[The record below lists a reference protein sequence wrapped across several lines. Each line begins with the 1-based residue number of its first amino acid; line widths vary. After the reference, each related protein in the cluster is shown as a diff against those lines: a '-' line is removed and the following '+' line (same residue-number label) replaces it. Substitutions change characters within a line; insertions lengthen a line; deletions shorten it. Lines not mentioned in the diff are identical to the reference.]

1 MHGRR
6 STAELTG
13 LPPFRLTS
21 PERKAFG
28 SSAPRMY
35 PYGPFEPQGT
45 TPASSRSHSAI
56 RSSSPGIGRSPQVKG
71 AQYYCLASSHS
82 AFYRT

>member
-1 MHGRR
+1 M
-6 STAELTG
+6 
-13 LPPFRLTS
+13 S

-35 PYGPFEPQGT
+35 PYGPFEPQGA

-56 RSSSPGIGRSPQVKG
+56 RSSSLGKGRSPQVKG
-71 AQYYCLASSHS
+71 AQ
-82 AFYRT
+82 